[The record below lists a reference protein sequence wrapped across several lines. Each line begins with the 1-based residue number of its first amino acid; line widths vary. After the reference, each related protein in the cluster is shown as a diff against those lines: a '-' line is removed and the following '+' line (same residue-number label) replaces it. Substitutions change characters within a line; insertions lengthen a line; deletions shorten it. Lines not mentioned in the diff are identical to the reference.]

1 MKTKTIGLV
10 AIVIGIIMM
19 VFTSINFKTKEEV
32 VDLGAVKINKEKN
45 HPVKWSPI
53 IGAVLII
60 GGIVVVAT
68 AKKSS

>member
-1 MKTKTIGLV
+1 MKTKTIGLI

-32 VDLGAVKINKEKN
+32 VDLGALEINKEKN